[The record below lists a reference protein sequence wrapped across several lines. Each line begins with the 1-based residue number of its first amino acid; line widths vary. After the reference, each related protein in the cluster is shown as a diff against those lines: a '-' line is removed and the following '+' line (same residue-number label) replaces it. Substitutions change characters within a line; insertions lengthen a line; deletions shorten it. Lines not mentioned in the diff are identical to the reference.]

1 MKSIRATEARA
12 NFADLLRRVS
22 VAKERIVI
30 ERRGHPAVAMV
41 PVEDLEALAEA
52 TGRPVE
58 HAGRVQDVTELER
71 AREALR
77 ESEQRLDFITENSNV
92 AIFISR
98 ISDGTFKYF
107 NAAAAEIFGLP
118 AEALAGRS
126 TREFYHDPGDRRRLL
141 KELEE
146 KGAVRNFELQV
157 KRADGSTV
165 WVLDSVTRTKFQGEE
180 ALLSTIV
187 DITERKQAEE
197 TLRRAHDELERR
209 VEERTRELH
218 ASNRALEDE
227 IAVRE
232 QSEEALQ
239 HSEAMLAGTLDIMLE
254 AVISVDGQQRI
265 QLFNKGAETVF
276 GYSSE
281 EIIGQPLERLL
292 PVRFKENHHRH
303 VREFERSPA
312 VSRLMV
318 RRGEIRGLR
327 SDGAEFPAEASISK
341 FEVSGETRFTV
352 VLRDITERKRADA
365 ALRASEGQVRL
376 LMNSTAEAIYGL
388 DLEGNCSFANP
399 ACAEMLGYDRAED
412 LLGKH
417 MHGLIHHTRPDGTRY
432 PAEECLI
439 YQAFA
444 RGEGTH
450 VEDEVLWRRDGTS
463 FPAEYRSHPVRRDG
477 EVVGAV
483 VTFLD
488 ITERRRAEA
497 ALRESDARLRDAI
510 ESISEGF
517 ILYDAH
523 DRLVLCNSKY
533 RDFYPSIADMLKP
546 GARLEDVAR
555 AAFEAGAVQGSAENI
570 EKWMEM
576 RLEQHRTGQ
585 GTHEQNLKDGTWVLC
600 SERKTSSGGTV
611 GIRTDI
617 TERRRTEEQLRQAQ
631 KLEAVGQLTGGIAHD
646 FNNLLTI
653 IMGNLDMLYDHLG
666 DDPPARIFAQ
676 SALEAT
682 FRGAEL
688 TQQLLA
694 FSRKQT
700 LAPKLTDANAL
711 VSSMTELMRRSLAE
725 NIEIETVLAGGIW
738 KTVVD
743 QGQLE
748 NALLNLAI
756 NARDAMP
763 DGGKLT
769 IRTANRHLDADDPGT
784 PAEAATGPYV
794 MISVNDTGTG
804 MAPEVIE
811 HVFEPFFTTKGVGK
825 GSGLGLSMVY
835 GFIKQSGGHIA
846 IHSEVGRGT
855 TVALYLPKAA
865 ALDEEKAAAERKP
878 KALPRGEETVLV
890 VEDDPDVR
898 SFVTNALR
906 GLGYDVLEADDGPSV
921 LSLLDDMP
929 EIDLLVSDVV
939 LPGGMNGLQIAEA
952 IRKLRPRIKVLF
964 TSGYAQSAIVH
975 HGQLDEG
982 VELLAKPFTR
992 EALARRVREVLDA
1005 AGDR

>member
-1 MKSIRATEARA
+1 MQSIRATEARA
-12 NFADLLRRVS
+12 NFAELLRRVS

-30 ERRGHPAVAMV
+30 ERRGRPAVAMV
-41 PVEDLEALAEA
+41 PVEQVG
-52 TGRPVE
+52 T
-58 HAGRVQDVTELER
+58 VQDITELER
-71 AREALR
+71 AQEALR
-77 ESEQRLDFITENSNV
+77 ESEQRLDFIAENSNV
-92 AIFISR
+92 PIFISR
-98 ISDGTFKYF
+98 ISDGTFEYF
-107 NAAAAEIFGLP
+107 NTAAAEIFGMSV
-118 AEALAGRS
+118 EELAGRS
-126 TREFYHDPGDRRRLL
+126 TREFYHDPKDRRLL
-141 KELEE
+141 LKALEE
-146 KGAVRNFELQV
+146 KGAVRNFELKV

-180 ALLSTIV
+180 ALLSTMV

-197 TLRRAHDELERR
+197 TLKRAHDELERR

-218 ASNRALEDE
+218 ASNRALEEE
-227 IAVRE
+227 IAERR
-232 QSEEALQ
+232 QSEEALR

-265 QLFNKGAETVF
+265 QLFNKGAEAVF
-276 GYSSE
+276 GYSSD

-292 PVRFKENHHRH
+292 PVRFGETHHRH
-303 VREFERSPA
+303 VRAFERSPA
-312 VSRLMV
+312 VTRLMV
-318 RRGEIRGLR
+318 RRGAIQGLR

-341 FEVSGETRFTV
+341 FEVSGATRFTV
-352 VLRDITERKRADA
+352 VLRDITERERAED
-365 ALRASEGQVRL
+365 ALRASE
-376 LMNSTAEAIYGL
+376 
-388 DLEGNCSFANP
+388 
-399 ACAEMLGYDRAED
+399 
-412 LLGKH
+412 
-417 MHGLIHHTRPDGTRY
+417 
-432 PAEECLI
+432 
-439 YQAFA
+439 
-444 RGEGTH
+444 
-450 VEDEVLWRRDGTS
+450 
-463 FPAEYRSHPVRRDG
+463 
-477 EVVGAV
+477 
-483 VTFLD
+483 
-488 ITERRRAEA
+488 
-497 ALRESDARLRDAI
+497 ARLRDAI

-517 ILYDAH
+517 ILYDAD
-523 DRLVLCNSKY
+523 DRFVLCNSRY
-533 RDFYPSIADMLKP
+533 RDFYPSIADILKP
-546 GARLEDVAR
+546 GAKLEDLAR
-555 AAFEAGAVQGSAENI
+555 TAFEAGAVQGSAENV
-570 EKWMEM
+570 EAWMEM

-585 GTHEQNLKDGTWVLC
+585 GTHEQHLKDGSWVLC
-600 SERKTSSGGTV
+600 SERKTTGGGTV

-617 TERRRTEEQLRQAQ
+617 TARRRTEEQLRQAQ

-653 IMGNLDMLYDHLG
+653 IIGNLDMLDDHLG
-666 DDPPARIFAQ
+666 DDPPARNFAQ
-676 SALEAT
+676 SALKAT

-700 LAPKLTDANAL
+700 LSPKLTDANGL
-711 VSSMTELMRRSLAE
+711 VSSMTELLRRSLAE

-763 DGGKLT
+763 EGGKLT
-769 IRTANRHLDADDPGT
+769 IRTANRHLDANDPGT

-794 MISVNDTGTG
+794 VILVSDTGTG
-804 MAPEVIE
+804 MAPEVVE
-811 HVFEPFFTTKGVGK
+811 RVFEPFFTTKGVGK

-865 ALDEEKAAAERKP
+865 ALDERGAAAERKP

-898 SFVTNALR
+898 SFVANALR
-906 GLGYDVLEADDGPSV
+906 GLGYDVLEADDGPQV
-921 LSLLDDMP
+921 LSILDGMP
-929 EIDLLVSDVV
+929 DIDLLVSDVV

-975 HGQLDEG
+975 HGRLDEG
-982 VELLAKPFTR
+982 IELLTKPFTR

-1005 AGDR
+1005 ADAG

>member
-1 MKSIRATEARA
+1 MY
-12 NFADLLRRVS
+12 RVTG
-22 VAKERIVI
+22 I
-30 ERRGHPAVAMV
+30 
-41 PVEDLEALAEA
+41 AE
-52 TGRPVE
+52 
-58 HAGRVQDVTELER
+58 
-71 AREALR
+71 
-77 ESEQRLDFITENSNV
+77 
-92 AIFISR
+92 
-98 ISDGTFKYF
+98 
-107 NAAAAEIFGLP
+107 
-118 AEALAGRS
+118 
-126 TREFYHDPGDRRRLL
+126 
-141 KELEE
+141 
-146 KGAVRNFELQV
+146 
-157 KRADGSTV
+157 
-165 WVLDSVTRTKFQGEE
+165 
-180 ALLSTIV
+180 
-187 DITERKQAEE
+187 DITERRRADES
-197 TLRRAHDELERR
+197 LRRLAAAIEGISEIVTLYDTDDRLVLFNQAFCDINRAVKDNILLGMSFEELMRTLIAGGMVPEAAGREEAWLQERLER
-209 VEERTRELH
+209 
-218 ASNRALEDE
+218 
-227 IAVRE
+227 
-232 QSEEALQ
+232 
-239 HSEAMLAGTLDIMLE
+239 
-254 AVISVDGQQRI
+254 
-265 QLFNKGAETVF
+265 
-276 GYSSE
+276 
-281 EIIGQPLERLL
+281 
-292 PVRFKENHHRH
+292 HRN
-303 VREFERSPA
+303 PP
-312 VSRLMV
+312 
-318 RRGEIRGLR
+318 G
-327 SDGAEFPAEASISK
+327 P
-341 FEVSGETRFTV
+341 FEVARQDGIWLLTNEQR
-352 VLRDITERKRADA
+352 LRDGGNITISLNITERKRAED
-365 ALRASEGQVRL
+365 ALRVSEGQVRL
-376 LMNSTAEAIYGL
+376 LMNSTAEAIYGI
-388 DLEGNCSFANP
+388 DLEGNCSFANQ
-399 ACAEMLGYDRAED
+399 ACAGMLGYDRAED

-417 MHGLIHHTRPDGTRY
+417 MHDLIHHTRHDGTRY

-450 VEDEVLWRRDGTS
+450 VENEVLWRRDGTS
-463 FPAEYRSHPVRRDG
+463 FPAEYWSHPVRRDG
-477 EVVGAV
+477 EVVAVV

-488 ITERRRAEA
+488 ITERRQAEVALQESEARLSSFINNIPNAIYLKDTKGRYVLVNASAMKQYGLPKNRLIGKTVYDIHSKGEADATVKQDREVLKQGIPIEAERELTYPDGSKHTIIAVKFPVRGESGEINSIGGINIDITERKRAEA

-517 ILYDAH
+517 ILYDAD

-533 RDFYPSIADMLKP
+533 RDFYPSIADILKP
-546 GARLEDVAR
+546 SAKLEDLAR
-555 AAFEAGAVQGSAENI
+555 TAFEAGAVQGSAENV
-570 EKWMEM
+570 EAWMKM
-576 RLEQHRTGQ
+576 RLKQHRTGQ
-585 GTHEQNLKDGTWVLC
+585 GTHEQHLADGRWVLC
-600 SERKTSSGGTV
+600 SERKTSGGGTV

-617 TERRRTEEQLRQAQ
+617 TERLRAEEQLRQAQ

-653 IMGNLDMLYDHLG
+653 IIGNLDMLDDHLG
-666 DDPPARIFAQ
+666 DDPPARNFAQ
-676 SALEAT
+676 SALKAT

-700 LAPKLTDANAL
+700 LAPKLTDANGL

-738 KTVVD
+738 KAVVD
-743 QGQLE
+743 RGQLE

-763 DGGKLT
+763 EGGKLT
-769 IRTANRHLDADDPGT
+769 LKTANRHLDADDPDT

-794 MISVNDTGTG
+794 VISVSDTGTG
-804 MAPEVIE
+804 MTPEVIE
-811 HVFEPFFTTKGVGK
+811 HVFEPFFTTKGVGE

-865 ALDEEKAAAERKP
+865 ALDEGEAAAERKP

-898 SFVTNALR
+898 AFVTNALA

-921 LSLLDDMP
+921 LSLLDDLP
-929 EIDLLVSDVV
+929 DIDLLVSDVV

-952 IRKLRPRIKVLF
+952 IRRLRPRIKVLF

-1005 AGDR
+1005 AGEG